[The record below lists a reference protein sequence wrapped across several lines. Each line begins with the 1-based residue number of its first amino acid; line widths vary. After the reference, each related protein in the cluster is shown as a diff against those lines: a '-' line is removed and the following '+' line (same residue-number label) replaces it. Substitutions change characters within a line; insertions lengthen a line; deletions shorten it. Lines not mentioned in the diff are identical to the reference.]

1 MLSSKFVSV
10 QVTGGVLSGK
20 IQGRLCI
27 VSRSDRPGGLE
38 IAAKRQN
45 KLAAATST
53 AGLGFC
59 ASDRE
64 GVSEDKGRLCIV
76 ARSDRPEGLEIAAKR
91 QLAATTSTAGLA
103 ESI

>member
-38 IAAKRQN
+38 IAAKRQ
-45 KLAAATST
+45 
-53 AGLGFC
+53 
-59 ASDRE
+59 
-64 GVSEDKGRLCIV
+64 
-76 ARSDRPEGLEIAAKR
+76 
-91 QLAATTSTAGLA
+91 LAATTSTAGLA